1 MLGTRVSHSLGGMGG
16 RCPLHLTI
24 FFEPPSPPPKTNA
37 PPWASPHLKMKPPSS
52 DKQTTPIETWIPF
65 HEMISRKSTINN
77 NLKSSENPWKICVKK
92 FIFSKFGG
100 LLAYS
105 QHLYY
110 QMNSFTGI
118 FRQHK
123 LPHASPMFWCKPP
136 PSNFEEAL
144 ILLFSCI
151 WDLFVID
158 SS

>member
-1 MLGTRVSHSLGGMGG
+1 MLGTRVSHSGGAWGG
-16 RCPLHLTI
+16 GAPSILRFFSNPL
-24 FFEPPSPPPKTNA
+24 PSPQNQC

-52 DKQTTPIETWIPF
+52 DKQTTPIETWIPV

-105 QHLYY
+105 QQLYY